1 MSIELITVLL
11 FATMLVLL
19 ALGLPLSFAL
29 GGTGV
34 IFIFFLW
41 GPVALLNAPVTV
53 VGQMRTFVLIAIP
66 LFIFMA
72 MILERAGIADELY
85 ELMYRWMGGL
95 RGGLAMGT
103 VLICTLFAAMA
114 GISGAATVTMGL
126 IALPSML
133 KRGYNKQIAVG
144 CIAAGGALGVLIP
157 PSVMMVLYALFAE
170 ESVGRLF
177 AGGVFPGL
185 LLSSLFIIY
194 IGIRSF
200 LQPELCPALPEDQR
214 ATWKE
219 KFTSLK
225 AVILPMVLV
234 VAVLGSIF
242 GGVATPTEA
251 AAVGVI
257 GAFLCSII
265 LRRFTWKGLGVATV
279 RTMRLTSMILWIV
292 VGATIFVHIYTA
304 VGAQDLV
311 RNIIIALPVAPVVIL
326 IGIQLTF
333 FIMGMFLD
341 PAGIVMLTAP
351 VFVPVA
357 VSLGWDPIWFGILYA
372 INMEMG
378 FLTPP
383 FGVNLFYL
391 KGIVPKDVTMA
402 DIYRAIVPF
411 VGLQAIGLIIVIL
424 VPQIAV
430 WLPNQIFG
438 IQVL

>member
-11 FATMLVLL
+11 FSTMLVLL
-19 ALGLPLSFAL
+19 ALGLPLAFAL

-144 CIAAGGALGVLIP
+144 SIAAGGALGVLIP

-185 LLSSLFIIY
+185 LLSTLFIIY

-225 AVILPMVLV
+225 AVILPMLLV

-311 RNIIIALPVAPVVIL
+311 RNIIIALPVSPVVIL

-333 FIMGMFLD
+333 FVMGMFLD
-341 PAGIVMLTAP
+341 PTGIVLLTAP

-372 INMEMG
+372 LNMEMA

-391 KGIVPKDVTMA
+391 KGIVPKDVTMM
-402 DIYRAIVPF
+402 DIYKAIVPF
-411 VGLQAIGLIIVIL
+411 VGLQAIGLILVIL
-424 VPQIAV
+424 FPQIAV

-438 IQVL
+438 LQVL